1 MSRLQWDAIGERY
14 FETGVSNGVLYPAD
28 ATGDYSKGYAWNGLT
43 GVTAS
48 PSGAESNKQYADN
61 IQYLNL
67 ISAEEFGG
75 TIEAFTS
82 PREFDQC
89 DGSASPAPGILVGQQ
104 SRRSF
109 GLSYQ
114 TLVGNDTDGQDHA
127 YKIHVV
133 YGAQA
138 SPSERAYATVNDS
151 PEAITLSWEFQT
163 TPVAIYPEIEVNGR
177 ALRPTATLTFDS
189 RDFSTGKMNEL
200 KDVLWGTQ
208 STDPRLPSP
217 YELITMMTVELDEV
231 TPDTPTFDSGTG
243 EITIPTTT
251 GVVYRVDGRVV
262 EGEYLAAGPTLVSAY
277 PGPGYKFPS
286 VVQTHW
292 VFTP

>member
-1 MSRLQWDAIGERY
+1 MSRLIWDAIGERF
-14 FETGVSNGVLYPAD
+14 FETGVSNGVLYIPD
-28 ATGDYSKGYAWNGLT
+28 SQGNYTNGYAWNGLT

-82 PREFDQC
+82 PKEFDQC

-104 SRRSF
+104 ARSSF
-109 GLSYQ
+109 GFSYQ
-114 TLVGNDTDGQDHA
+114 TLVGNDIDGQDHG

-163 TPVAIYPEIEVNGR
+163 TPAAINPEIEVNGR

-189 RDFSTGKMNEL
+189 RNFSAEKMQEL
-200 KDVLWGTQ
+200 KNVLWGSA
-208 STDPRLPSP
+208 STNPRLPSP
-217 YELITMMTVELDEV
+217 YELITMMSVELDEV
-231 TPDTPTFDSGTG
+231 TPSNPTFDTDTDT
-243 EITIPTTT
+243 ITIPEVA
-251 GVVYRVDGRVV
+251 GVDYFVDGKKVTD
-262 EGEYLAAGPTLVSAY
+262 EYLAAGPTLVSAL
-277 PGPGYKFPS
+277 PAPGYKFPS